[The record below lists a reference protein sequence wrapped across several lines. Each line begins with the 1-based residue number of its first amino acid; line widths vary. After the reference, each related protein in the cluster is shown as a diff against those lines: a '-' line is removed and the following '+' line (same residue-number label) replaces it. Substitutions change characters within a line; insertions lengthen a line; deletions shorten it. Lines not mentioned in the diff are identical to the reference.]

1 MELTNITDTDP
12 GSTVA
17 KYPCFRSCRNMGFQ
31 MTFSNG
37 WMISVQ
43 FGAFNYCSNRDLNA
57 DSTMFLDGPKGTLEC
72 ANAEVA
78 VFNPDGDFVRP
89 DGFDFGEDVKGFV
102 SPDEVSLLVRWV
114 SSR

>member
-1 MELTNITDTDP
+1 MELTNITDTDTDR
-12 GSTVA
+12 TVA
-17 KYPCFRSCRNMGFQ
+17 KDPCFRSCRNMGFQ

-89 DGFDFGEDVKGFV
+89 DGFDFSDDVKGFV
-102 SPDEVSLLVRWV
+102 NPDEVSLLVRWV